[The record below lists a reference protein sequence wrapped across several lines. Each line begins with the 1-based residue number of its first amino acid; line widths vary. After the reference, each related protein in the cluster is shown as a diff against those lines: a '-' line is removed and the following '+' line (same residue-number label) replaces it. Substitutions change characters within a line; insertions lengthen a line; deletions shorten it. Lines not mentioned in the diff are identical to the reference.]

1 MKKGDLRNSLF
12 LLCLENS
19 HSTQHRRMHTLTN
32 KHTVRLHARSRGG
45 THVFTHANIDS
56 CGVVAHS
63 NRAHTHIQACKH
75 TRRRINSS
83 GGGSAHALSRTN
95 ILTHANRRANS
106 RGGVPA
112 HNPSRSHVFNA
123 CNAQS
128 LSHTCTHANIHAGAR
143 TAVVEFRTAKEATEC
158 FEQVPFSKVSCMIIV
173 WRRYH

>member
-75 TRRRINSS
+75 TRRRTNCS
-83 GGGSAHALSRTN
+83 GGGSAHTLSRTH
-95 ILTHANRRANS
+95 ILTHAKRRANS
-106 RGGVPA
+106 SGGVPA
-112 HNPSRSHVFNA
+112 HNLSRSHVFNA
-123 CNAQS
+123 RNTHS
-128 LSHTCTHANIHAGAR
+128 LSHTCTHTRKHTHRR
-143 TAVVEFRTAKEATEC
+143 THSSSRIPDSEGSDR
-158 FEQVPFSKVSCMIIV
+158 ML
-173 WRRYH
+173 